1 MAIGAGRDLAVVV
14 QRLHSTIHAHADHGH
29 GRRRGRPRS
38 AEADRAIVDA
48 ALELIADGGIGAL
61 SMEQVAGRAGV
72 GKATVYRRWP
82 SKEALVGDAL
92 ATLND
97 HMPDE
102 FDGETSRDQITAAL
116 EHIRCHGMQTLAGRI
131 YPRMLGYRRSNPEWF
146 DIFQE
151 RVLEPRRERFREMV
165 RTAVD
170 AGEIRPDVD
179 VDLATT
185 MLVAP
190 ILYLNLY
197 STRTPDPKPDGTT
210 EKVVEMVFSGLAPSR
225 ASDS

>member
-1 MAIGAGRDLAVVV
+1 VVV
-14 QRLHSTIHAHADHGH
+14 ERLHATIHAHANHGQ

-38 AEADRAIVDA
+38 VEADRAIVDA
-48 ALELIADGGIGAL
+48 ALELIAEGGIGTL

-97 HMPDE
+97 RMPED
-102 FDGETSRDQITAAL
+102 FDGETVRDQITAAL

-146 DIFQE
+146 EIFQK
-151 RVLEPRRERFREMV
+151 RVLEPRRERFRQML
-165 RTAVD
+165 RNAVEV
-170 AGEIRPDVD
+170 GEIRPDVD

-185 MLVAP
+185 LLVSP

-210 EKVVEMVFSGLAPSR
+210 EKIVELLFSGLGPTR
-225 ASDS
+225 ANDS